1 MGDSDLQ
8 CAKSRSHDR
17 YRQPL
22 ALGYFFLAKK
32 KFKQK
37 LFLPELEQRYVPYI
51 SVLTCNPDFNIFKC
65 KDNGRNSLKLIKT
78 ELVFKM

>member
-8 CAKSRSHDR
+8 CAKSRSLDR

-22 ALGYFFLAKK
+22 ALGYFFFLAKK

-37 LFLPELEQRYVPYI
+37 LFLPELEQRSLFLHVI
-51 SVLTCNPDFNIFKC
+51 LTLTFSNA
-65 KDNGRNSLKLIKT
+65 KT
-78 ELVFKM
+78 MVGTA